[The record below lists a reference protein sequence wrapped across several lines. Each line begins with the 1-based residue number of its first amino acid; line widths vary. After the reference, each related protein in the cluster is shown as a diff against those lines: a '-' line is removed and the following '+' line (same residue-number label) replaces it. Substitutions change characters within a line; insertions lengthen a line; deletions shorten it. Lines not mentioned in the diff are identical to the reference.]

1 LLAARQQGQPP
12 AGRAAQRLRRRA
24 RYAVAE
30 HAMHIKRFFGLAR
43 QAVNAWLDD
52 YAPSMGAAIAFY
64 TVFSLAPLVIIVIAV
79 AGFFWGREAVQGQ
92 LFDQINALVGADG
105 AKAVESVVQGAQE
118 PTQGIVATVISIVV
132 LAVGATTV
140 FAELQSALDRIWK
153 VDLRKQSGIWN
164 MIRARLLSFGLVLTL
179 AFLLIISLMVSAVLA
194 ALGGWAGGIMPGW
207 EALLQVANVVVT
219 LAILTLLFA
228 MIFRFLPKA
237 SVAWH
242 DVWTGAFV
250 TAVLFEIG
258 KFLIGLYV
266 GKASVA
272 SSYAAAGSLVVVLIW
287 VYYAAQVFLLGAE
300 FTWVYANAHG
310 SHRSAAPPV
319 SGPANPA
326 SAANA
331 VAPAAR
337 R

>member
-1 LLAARQQGQPP
+1 MHVKHFYDLA
-12 AGRAAQRLRRRA
+12 
-24 RYAVAE
+24 
-30 HAMHIKRFFGLAR
+30 KK
-43 QAVNAWLDD
+43 AVNAWLDD

-92 LFDQINALVGADG
+92 LFEQINALVGADG

-118 PTQGIVATVISIVV
+118 PTQGIFATIASVVV
-132 LAVGATTV
+132 LLVGSTTV
-140 FAELQSALDRIWK
+140 FAELQSALDRIWEVPAAEK
-153 VDLRKQSGIWN
+153 KSGIWN
-164 MIRARLLSFGLVLTL
+164 TIRARLLSLGLVLAL
-179 AFLLIISLMVSAVLA
+179 AFLLMVSLIVSAMLGAMGSWA
-194 ALGGWAGGIMPGW
+194 AGLMPGW
-207 EALLQVANVVVT
+207 EVLLQVINIVVALVIMT
-219 LAILTLLFA
+219 VLFA
-228 MIFRFLPKA
+228 MIYRFMPRA

-300 FTWVYANAHG
+300 FTWVYANEHG
-310 SHRSAAPPV
+310 SRR
-319 SGPANPA
+319 G
-326 SAANA
+326 
-331 VAPAAR
+331 VAQQAT
-337 R
+337 